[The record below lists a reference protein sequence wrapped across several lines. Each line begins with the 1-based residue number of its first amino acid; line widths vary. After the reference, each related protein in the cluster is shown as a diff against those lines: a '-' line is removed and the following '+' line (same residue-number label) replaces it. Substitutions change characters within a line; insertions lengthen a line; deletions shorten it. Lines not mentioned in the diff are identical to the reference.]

1 MAILC
6 TVFSPGQS
14 KSMQTT
20 CSNAA
25 TGYLINCFAEGDTI
39 HISTTP
45 LYHQKI
51 RVFGPPFG
59 KKRMIVGLFC

>member
-6 TVFSPGQS
+6 TVFSLGQS

-39 HISTTP
+39 QISTTP
-45 LYHQKI
+45 LYHQKNQSLWTSI
-51 RVFGPPFG
+51 WQ
-59 KKRMIVGLFC
+59 KNA